1 MSQRP
6 KKTPATP
13 GEWNALG
20 RYFFQNR
27 VFGLA
32 VGAFSTAV
40 RSRPENEI
48 YQRNLGV
55 ALLETGDYKRAL
67 QHLNKALELNP
78 GSAKTHYYVGLAY
91 AKQRKFDKARDF
103 YQKVLDLKQ
112 DQLWED
118 LAREKLSL
126 LELGMAD
133 DLEYLDWAFKGI
145 LGRRKW

>member
-1 MSQRP
+1 
-6 KKTPATP
+6 
-13 GEWNALG
+13 
-20 RYFFQNR
+20 
-27 VFGLA
+27 
-32 VGAFSTAV
+32 
-40 RSRPENEI
+40 
-48 YQRNLGV
+48 
-55 ALLETGDYKRAL
+55 
-67 QHLNKALELNP
+67 
-78 GSAKTHYYVGLAY
+78 LAY